1 MEVICIIL
9 LHVCLHAHYQHT
21 GQHGILDM
29 LSRPKNEGVVVGGLH
44 GESSSHTY
52 YNYKIGHHCVAQED
66 PLPIANGSAGIHVGP
81 V

>member
-1 MEVICIIL
+1 
-9 LHVCLHAHYQHT
+9 
-21 GQHGILDM
+21 M

-44 GESSSHTY
+44 GE
-52 YNYKIGHHCVAQED
+52 NEVKQFLCILQLQNGHHCVAQED